1 MGFSFGRSSN
11 WAISISASAGFVPAA
26 GLTACAVT
34 LLDVDNQIF
43 FQGSLAGSSVGV
55 GLKAGGSVAPFS
67 PTFFKTG
74 KPLYA
79 SDFDNS
85 LCLLMDISFV
95 VGVGGSATGL
105 TIYGIPHDP
114 SILSVGGL
122 NAGVSFGLTV
132 SPLIYLYINSSSA
145 TQNNGCLITPGGD
158 PLCGGQS
165 KIGPNQSINPGMSR

>member
-11 WAISISASAGFVPAA
+11 WAISVSASVGLVPVAGV
-26 GLTACAVT
+26 TACAVT

-43 FQGSLAGSSVGV
+43 FDGALAGSSVGA
-55 GLKAGGSVAPFS
+55 GLKAGGTAAPFS
-67 PTFFKTG
+67 PTFFTTG

-85 LCLLMDISFV
+85 LCLLMDVSFV

-114 SILSVGGL
+114 GILSVGGL
-122 NAGVSFGLTV
+122 NAGLSFGLTF
-132 SPLIYLYINSSSA
+132 SPLLYLYISSGSPR
-145 TQNNGCLITPGGD
+145 QNNGCPITPGGD

-165 KIGPNQSINPGMSR
+165 KAGPNQSIDPRMSR